1 MLPTDTFA
9 NPPVM
14 YSPNSAEEDLE
25 RRRRLTM
32 ELRRKQ
38 FNNFLSYFP
47 GSFNEA
53 GQMLRSGA
61 LTAGGALR
69 DVGTDFGRGLMGLGV
84 KPPGALNLGLS
95 PDMATMGD
103 RLAPDAPPPGTG
115 TVLAPSPTGTGTVLR
130 QDPALTQDPAP
141 TQTPT
146 PAPTPALSSGMDLAP
161 IPALLPN
168 FSMPVDQFESST
180 DRKRDRT
187 TFGEFLANRPGMSD
201 RLIRMG
207 SAMQAA
213 SPRGLNAAMAAMG
226 QAYADVNAEQR
237 EQAQLAAQAE
247 LEAQQKAAEAAND
260 NQELNDQFE
269 SQIFKYEKALED
281 FEIYKNVT
289 GLWDGTIGAF
299 FEEADAFGMGDARK
313 AAFRRR
319 LQKIIVDETLLNTA
333 NTKGAISDKE
343 MALFKS
349 AVPSLTAS
357 EEAWVEWLKARR
369 DNLIELQARLRNGV
383 TVDKNAEIGFTNKY
397 QHSSASPTAG
407 GSGSKYTAVDIT
419 TS

>member
-1 MLPTDTFA
+1 MLPTDAFRK
-9 NPPVM
+9 
-14 YSPNSAEEDLE
+14 DLSVEE
-25 RRRRLTM
+25 RRRLAM
-32 ELRRKQ
+32 ERNRRM
-38 FNNFLSYFP
+38 FDNFKSYFP

-53 GQMLRSGA
+53 GQMLRSGVM
-61 LTAGGALR
+61 TGGGAVL
-69 DVGTDFGRGLMGLGV
+69 DAGADFGRGVLGMV
-84 KPPGALNLGLS
+84 PEPPGALNLGLS

-115 TVLAPSPTGTGTVLR
+115 TVLAPNPTGTGTVLR
-130 QDPALTQDPAP
+130 QSPAPTQAPAP
-141 TQTPT
+141 TQTP
-146 PAPTPALSSGMDLAP
+146 APALSSGMDLAP

-168 FSMPVDQFESST
+168 VAMPIDQFESST

-237 EQAQLAAQAE
+237 EQAQLAAQAQ

-260 NQELNDQFE
+260 NQEINDQFE

-289 GLWDGTIGAF
+289 GLFDGTLRAF

-349 AVPSLTAS
+349 AVPTLTAS
-357 EEAWVEWLKARR
+357 EDAWVEWLKARR
-369 DNLIELQARLRNGV
+369 ENLIELQARLRNGV
-383 TVDKNAEIGFTNKY
+383 TVDKNADIGFTNKY
-397 QHSSASPTAG
+397 QYSSESPTAG
-407 GSGSKYTAVDIT
+407 GSGSKYTALNVT

>member
-1 MLPTDTFA
+1 MLPTDAFRR
-9 NPPVM
+9 
-14 YSPNSAEEDLE
+14 DLSIEE
-25 RRRRLTM
+25 RRRLAAERNA
-32 ELRRKQ
+32 RK

-47 GSFNEA
+47 SSFNEA

-61 LTAGGALR
+61 MTAGGAVL
-69 DVGTDFGRGLMGLGV
+69 DAGADFGRGVLGMAPE
-84 KPPGALNLGLS
+84 PPGALNLGLA
-95 PDMATMGD
+95 PDMSTMGA
-103 RLAPDAPPPGTG
+103 RLAPGAPTPGAG
-115 TVLAPSPTGTGTVLR
+115 TVLAPSPAGTGTVLQ
-130 QDPALTQDPAP
+130 QDPVLTQAPA
-141 TQTPT
+141 
-146 PAPTPALSSGMDLAP
+146 PAPTPAPAPALSNGMNLAP

-168 FSMPVDQFESST
+168 VGMPVDQFESST

-237 EQAQLAAQAE
+237 EQAQLAAQAQ
-247 LEAQQKAAEAAND
+247 LEAQQKAAEAASE

-269 SQIFKYEKALED
+269 SQIFKYDKALED

-289 GLWDGTIGAF
+289 GLYYGTLGAF
-299 FEEADAFGMGDARK
+299 FEEKDAFGMGNARK

-349 AVPSLTAS
+349 AVPTLTAS

-369 DNLIELQARLRNGV
+369 ANLIELQARLRNGV
-383 TVDKNAEIGFTNKY
+383 TVAKDADVAFTNKY
-397 QHSSASPTAG
+397 QYSDESPTAG

>member
-1 MLPTDTFA
+1 MLPTDTFT

-14 YSPNSAEEDLE
+14 YSPNSAEEELE

-32 ELRRKQ
+32 ELRRRQ
-38 FNNFLSYFP
+38 FNNFLSYLP

-61 LTAGGALR
+61 MTAGGAVL
-69 DVGTDFGRGLMGLGV
+69 DAGADFGRGVLGMAPE
-84 KPPGALNLGLS
+84 PPGALNLGLS
-95 PDMATMGD
+95 PDMATMGG

-115 TVLAPSPTGTGTVLR
+115 TVLAPGPTGTGTVLK
-130 QDPALTQDPAP
+130 QDPALTQAPAP
-141 TQTPT
+141 TQ
-146 PAPTPALSSGMDLAP
+146 ALAQAPALSSDMNLAP

-168 FSMPVDQFESST
+168 VGMPVDQFESST

-226 QAYADVNAEQR
+226 QAYSDVNAEQR
-237 EQAQLAAQAE
+237 EQAQLAAQAQ
-247 LEAQQKAAEAAND
+247 LEAQQKAAEAASD

-281 FEIYKNVT
+281 FELYKNVT
-289 GLWDGTIGAF
+289 GLYDGTIGAF

-397 QHSSASPTAG
+397 QHSSESPTAG
-407 GSGSKYTAVDIT
+407 GSGSKYTALNVT

>member
-1 MLPTDTFA
+1 MLGMT
-9 NPPVM
+9 PVGAAL
-14 YSPNSAEEDLE
+14 NAG
-25 RRRRLTM
+25 
-32 ELRRKQ
+32 K
-38 FNNFLSYFP
+38 NF
-47 GSFNEA
+47 
-53 GQMLRSGA
+53 
-61 LTAGGALR
+61 
-69 DVGTDFGRGLMGLGV
+69 GLGV
-84 KPPGALNLGLS
+84 LGITPEPPGALNLGLS
-95 PDMATMGD
+95 PDMTTMGD
-103 RLAPDAPPPGTG
+103 RLAPNAPPPGAG

-141 TQTPT
+141 TQSPAPT
-146 PAPTPALSSGMDLAP
+146 QAPAPTPALSSGMDLAP

-168 FSMPVDQFESST
+168 VAMPIDQFESST

-213 SPRGLNAAMAAMG
+213 APRGLNAAMAAMG
-226 QAYADVNAEQR
+226 QAYSDVNAEQR
-237 EQAQLAAQAE
+237 EQAQLAAQAQ

-281 FEIYKNVT
+281 FELYKNVT
-289 GLWDGTIGAF
+289 GLFDGTLRAF

-397 QHSSASPTAG
+397 QHSSESPTAG